1 MKRNS
6 KSLFKIF
13 TNKNFN
19 NFRNLSLME
28 KIVWTLQDFDI
39 NGLSITVQNVI
50 LKESEKILLREMVT
64 SPENIQFYQ

>member
-1 MKRNS
+1 
-6 KSLFKIF
+6 
-13 TNKNFN
+13 
-19 NFRNLSLME
+19 ME